1 MSDCI
6 GKVIRIVDENTIIV
20 NIGQSSL
27 SRGENVQV
35 YAEGEAII
43 DLSGDNLGSFIYI
56 KDELEVIQV
65 EKNYSVCKKQ
75 KKVTVKKAPV
85 FALSPLL
92 ERTYEQTYT
101 KLEPLNIDPSE
112 IKPLA
117 SIDTSIHIGDN
128 IRKCN

>member
-6 GKVIRIVDENTIIV
+6 GKIIRIVDEHTIIV
-20 NIGQSSL
+20 NIGQRKL

-35 YAEGEAII
+35 YAEGEPIV
-43 DLSGDNLGSFIYI
+43 DLSGKALGSFIYI
-56 KDELEVIQV
+56 KDELEVVQV
-65 EKNYSVCKKQ
+65 EENYSVCKKQ
-75 KKVTVKKAPV
+75 KQVTVKKNPA

-92 ERTYEQTYT
+92 ERTHEQTYT
-101 KLEPLNIDPSE
+101 KLEPLNVDSSE